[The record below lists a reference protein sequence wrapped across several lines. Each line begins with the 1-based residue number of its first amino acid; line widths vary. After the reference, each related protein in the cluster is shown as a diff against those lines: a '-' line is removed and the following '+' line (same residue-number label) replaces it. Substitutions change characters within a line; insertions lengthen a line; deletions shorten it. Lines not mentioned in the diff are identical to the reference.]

1 MRVQVSSITGICLAA
16 ALSTLSVSAFA
27 EADTNGERLSGQEI
41 RELVWGNQVQGEMA
55 GGEAYSEVYLPDGEI
70 VGDGYS
76 GEATIVDDTMCFDY
90 GGDDIDCYGVRR
102 NSEGNIEWIKN
113 DEVAGYGTISDA
125 P

>member
-1 MRVQVSSITGICLAA
+1 MSVQLSAITSVCLAA
-16 ALSTLSVSAFA
+16 ALSTLSANAFA
-27 EADTNGERLSGQEI
+27 EADATDDRLSGEEI

-55 GGEAYSEVYLPDGEI
+55 GGDAYSEVYLPDGEI

-90 GGDDIDCYGVRR
+90 GSEEIDCYGVRR
-102 NSEGNIEWIKN
+102 NSEGRIEWIKD

>member
-1 MRVQVSSITGICLAA
+1 MSVQFSAITGVCLTA
-16 ALSTLSVSAFA
+16 ALSFLSANAWA
-27 EADTNGERLSGQEI
+27 EADTMDDRLSGEEI

-90 GGDDIDCYGVRR
+90 GGDEIDCYGVRR
-102 NSEGNIEWIKN
+102 NSEGNIEWIKD